1 MARSDT
7 PSTPRKPR
15 AGTSQSPKKHALG
28 TAETARPTA
37 ASLDSSSRLTAE
49 QWYRSKNTTKTYA
62 AYVKAGKKWL
72 ASWAEEGRE
81 TLEGEFQGDGA
92 GVPELANSFDTIGEH
107 TPTALRMLTAFKCD
121 HEEKKF
127 ATAEGLRSSF
137 KSYFER

>member
-1 MARSDT
+1 MAVSEI

-15 AGTSQSPKKHALG
+15 AGNSRSPKKKALG
-28 TAETARPTA
+28 AATTPHPTA
-37 ASLDSSSRLTAE
+37 AALNSSSRLTAE
-49 QWYRSKNTTKTYA
+49 QWFRSKNTTKTYA
-62 AYVKAGKKWL
+62 NYVKAGKKFL

-81 TLEGEFQGDGA
+81 TVEGETQGDCGL
-92 GVPELANSFDTIGEH
+92 PEYANAFDIIGEH

-127 ATAEGLRSSF
+127 STAEGLRSSF